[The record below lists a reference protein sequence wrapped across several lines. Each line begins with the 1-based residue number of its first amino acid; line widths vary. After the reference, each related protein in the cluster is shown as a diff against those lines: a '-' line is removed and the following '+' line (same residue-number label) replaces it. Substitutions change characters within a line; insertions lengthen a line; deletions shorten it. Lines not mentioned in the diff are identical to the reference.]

1 MKSAYNPEWIYNL
14 AVIKETKRWWKHDFI
29 SEDQFKKISSNY
41 KVDFY
46 HPNVMIR
53 ILLFVAALLALGGV
67 SGFFFLIFAD
77 AGETILSVMCVAYGL
92 GSFLVLEKFFIE
104 NKHFKSGVT
113 EAVLYHACGFVIG
126 GVAALTDMNSVALIL
141 IVAIAMLS
149 FAAVRYL
156 DLICTLCATLTFAGL
171 IFYICFNAGDIVK
184 QIIPFVIIIIFSI
197 VYWYMRT
204 LKQRKDLRIWT
215 NNLVVLE
222 SLSLLLIYLGGNYL
236 VVRELSVSLMD
247 MNVPEGGDIPFA
259 FLFYFLTVAIPV
271 AYLYFGIRSKNVVL
285 LRVSLVVIAF
295 SAFTFKYYFSLGH
308 PEITLTAAGAVLLSI
323 SLALMNY
330 LKVNRGG
337 FTRENLL
344 SEKWSHM
351 NVEAFVIS
359 QTTGGNQINRTDSF
373 KGGGGSFGGGGATG
387 DF

>member
-1 MKSAYNPEWIYNL
+1 MKSAYNHEWIYNL

-29 SEDQFKKISSNY
+29 SEDQFKTISSTY

-46 HPNVMIR
+46 HPNMMIR

-77 AGETILSVMCVAYGL
+77 AGQTVLSVMCIVYGL
-92 GSFLVLEKFFIE
+92 ASFLVLEKLFIE
-104 NKHFKSGVT
+104 NKHYKSGVT
-113 EAVLYHACGFVIG
+113 EALLYHACGFVIG

-141 IVAIAMLS
+141 IVATVVLA
-149 FAAVRYL
+149 FAAIRYL
-156 DLICTLCATLTFAGL
+156 DLICTFCATLTFAGL
-171 IFYICFNAGDIVK
+171 IFYVCFNAGDITK
-184 QIIPFVIIIIFSI
+184 QVIPFMIIIVFSI
-197 VYWYMRT
+197 VYWYVRA
-204 LKQRKDLRIWT
+204 LKQRKELRIWMS
-215 NNLVVLE
+215 NSVVVE

-247 MNVPEGGDIPFA
+247 MDIPEGGDIPFS
-259 FLFYFLTVAIPV
+259 FIFYFFTVAIPV
-271 AYLYFGIRSKNVVL
+271 AYLYFGVRKKDVVL

-308 PEITLTAAGAVLLSI
+308 PEITLTLAGATLLAI

-351 NVEAFVIS
+351 NVEAFVIA
-359 QTTGGNQINRTDSF
+359 QTMAGNQVNRGDSF
-373 KGGGGSFGGGGATG
+373 KGGGGSFGGGGSTG